1 MLFQGLSWLR
11 GQWLIWP
18 GRPPKAGCRC
28 QDCVHYGAGD
38 AGEAGW
44 REGLGRREG
53 VGRGSTCGTAS
64 LCAGVLVTLCYHP
77 NLTTLC
83 RLGSFSKIKATILP
97 LTNK

>member
-38 AGEAGW
+38 AGGRQAG
-44 REGLGRREG
+44 
-53 VGRGSTCGTAS
+53 GRGWAGGRAWAGGLPVEPL
-64 LCAGVLVTLCYHP
+64 LCVRVCWSHCAITP
-77 NLTTLC
+77 
-83 RLGSFSKIKATILP
+83 ILP
-97 LTNK
+97 LYVD